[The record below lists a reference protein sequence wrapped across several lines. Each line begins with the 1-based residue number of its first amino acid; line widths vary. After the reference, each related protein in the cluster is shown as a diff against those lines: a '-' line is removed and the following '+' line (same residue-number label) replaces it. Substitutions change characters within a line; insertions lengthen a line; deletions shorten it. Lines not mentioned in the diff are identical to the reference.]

1 MSSGLTGTETYSQ
14 PHSLTFDDVGLDYG
28 ADTQGIPDYSF
39 EDFTL
44 PSQTQ
49 SSQSQ
54 ASQQQ
59 PQPSLGEFILLWLG
73 YGQHCSMQWR
83 EGGED
88 IPRGGTNAF
97 PDPTGA
103 PGGVDHLD

>member
-1 MSSGLTGTETYSQ
+1 MRERGSSPRDSCADGMSSGLTGTETYSQ

-59 PQPSLGEFILLWLG
+59 PQPSLGEVVLP
-73 YGQHCSMQWR
+73 Q
-83 EGGED
+83 GG
-88 IPRGGTNAF
+88 F
-97 PDPTGA
+97 
-103 PGGVDHLD
+103 